1 MKARDLMTTSVVSVD
16 PDTHMAVILK
26 ILLDR
31 RISGVFVVDA
41 GEVVGSVGEGE
52 LLHRHEIG
60 TQDSFAPKNWW
71 WRFVGAGSRSAAYVK
86 THGEYARDFMNPEVV
101 SVSEDTSIAALAS
114 IFSARHIR
122 RVAVLRGAQ
131 LVGIITRA
139 DLVRALANRKM
150 APSPSVPETT
160 DEAIRVRLLDELRQQ
175 PWWQPQESTVFVAK
189 GVVKYVGRY
198 ESDDDRQA
206 ARVVAEN
213 IPGVR
218 GVSDGRIG
226 ASDGESMI

>member
-1 MKARDLMTTSVVSVD
+1 MKASDLMTTPVVSIG
-16 PDTHMAVILK
+16 PDAHVAAILE

-31 RISGVFVVDA
+31 RISGVFVVEA
-41 GEVVGSVGEGE
+41 GKVVGSVGEGE

-71 WRFVGAGSRSAAYVK
+71 WRFVGAASQSAAYVK

-101 SVSEDTSIAALAS
+101 SVSEDTPIAAVAS
-114 IFSARHIR
+114 IFDARHIR
-122 RVAVLRGAQ
+122 RVPVLRDAQ

-139 DLVRALANRKM
+139 DLIRALANRKKT
-150 APSPSVPETT
+150 SPPVPETS
-160 DEAIRVRLLDELRQQ
+160 DEAIRVRLLDELRKQ
-175 PWWQPQESTVFVAK
+175 PWWHPQAAAAFVAK
-189 GVVKYVGRY
+189 GVVQYVGRY

-218 GVSDGRIG
+218 GVSDGRMR

>member
-1 MKARDLMTTSVVSVD
+1 MKASDLMTTPVISVG
-16 PDTHMAVILK
+16 PDAHIASI
-26 ILLDR
+26 ISDLLDR

-41 GEVVGSVGEGE
+41 GKLVGSVGEGE

-86 THGEYARDFMNPEVV
+86 THGEHARDVMNPEVV
-101 SVSEDTSIAALAS
+101 SVSEDTPIAAVAS
-114 IFSARHIR
+114 IFNARHIR
-122 RVAVLRGAQ
+122 RVPVLRGEK
-131 LVGIITRA
+131 LVGVITRA
-139 DLVRALANRKM
+139 DLVKTLAIRKA
-150 APSPSVPETT
+150 APPPVPDTNDET
-160 DEAIRVRLLDELRQQ
+160 IRVRVLARLREQ
-175 PWWQPQESTVFVAK
+175 PWWQPQACAVFVSN

-213 IPGVR
+213 TPGVR
-218 GVSDGRIG
+218 GVSDGRMRV
-226 ASDGESMI
+226 SDGESMI